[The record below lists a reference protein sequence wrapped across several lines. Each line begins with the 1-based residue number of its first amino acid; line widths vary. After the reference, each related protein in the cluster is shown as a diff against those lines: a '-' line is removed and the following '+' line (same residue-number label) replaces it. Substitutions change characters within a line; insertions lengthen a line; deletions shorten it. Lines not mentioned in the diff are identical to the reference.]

1 MSSLARRTLRTTAA
15 AAGIAALGAGL
26 AGTAMAAPAAES
38 EAPAPETAPASQGLQ
53 SVVPLAG
60 LPGTSAVPDLA
71 ELPAAFAFQGP
82 ALRTAEPSAQAVPVL
97 AGAEQLAGQAP
108 DLTGAPAPEA
118 LVPNDIPLPDPG
130 SATSRT
136 EIEADPSTLAQ
147 VGALSA
153 LDSARL
159 FDGVLQAPADQPEP
173 DTGGAAEAG

>member
-26 AGTAMAAPAAES
+26 AGTAMAAPAAGS
-38 EAPAPETAPASQGLQ
+38 EAPAPETAAAPQGLQ
-53 SVVPLAG
+53 SVVPLAD
-60 LPGTSAVPDLA
+60 LPGTSAVPGLA

-82 ALRTAEPSAQAVPVL
+82 ALRAAEPSAQAAPVP
-97 AGAEQLAGQAP
+97 AGAEQLAGQVP
-108 DLTGAPAPEA
+108 DLGVAPEA
-118 LVPNDIPLPDPG
+118 LVPNDVSLPDPG

-147 VGALSA
+147 VAALSA

-159 FDGVLQAPADQPEP
+159 FDDVQQA
-173 DTGGAAEAG
+173 TGTGEAAGTTETG